1 MTNLKNDKAKK
12 GSNINSLRKIYLDV
26 RSEIWYN
33 IIIKINT
40 IFINALL
47 NRHGFVREQ

>member
-1 MTNLKNDKAKK
+1 MTNLKKEKPKK

-33 IIIKINT
+33 ITIKINT
-40 IFINALL
+40 IFINASL
-47 NRHGFVREQ
+47 NRLGFVREQ

>member
-12 GSNINSLRKIYLDV
+12 GIKINDLRKIFLDV
-26 RSEIWYN
+26 RLKICYN
-33 IIIKINT
+33 IDIKINT

>member
-12 GSNINSLRKIYLDV
+12 GSNINSLRKIFLDV
-26 RSEIWYN
+26 RLNICYN
-33 IIIKINT
+33 IDIKINT